1 MADANHTRV
10 FNENE
15 PQSKTPIM
23 VLYRDWQAY
32 FTWLDSPACAE
43 MGEVEYD
50 LHVAALTS
58 LERRITRA
66 SSVSAQDLAAQIEV
80 LTAIWQDDG
89 YGDDLRALVSRTAAR
104 QDVGVAA

>member
-1 MADANHTRV
+1 MAVANHTRV

-23 VLYRDWQAY
+23 DLYRDWQAY
-32 FTWLDSPACAE
+32 FAWLDGPACAE

-50 LHVAALTS
+50 LHVAALTC
-58 LERRITRA
+58 LERRIGRT
-66 SSVSAQDLAAQIEV
+66 STVTAQDLAAQIEV
-80 LTAIWQDDG
+80 LTHNWQDDG
-89 YGDDLRALVSRTAAR
+89 CGDDLRALVSRTAAR